1 VADARQRGRA
11 RPVAD
16 APVAALIAG
25 ADDVARDWLLA
36 LLGDGTLA
44 AAASVPVADLARE
57 GPGLCAAIARALA
70 DDAALDRLARGD
82 LSAVARRAG
91 AIAGARDAA
100 AAVTA
105 VDALRAAVWAAA
117 LDELRRPDPRLVADL
132 ADRLAAVAAVVT
144 AAAVAGLTET
154 AAAATPAPPPP
165 PEPVPAPEPAR
176 WDPDGAARSVERAAR
191 RAEPPAAVV
200 PPAAD
205 PGEVHVADLRPRIVD
220 GDPLAHLADRV
231 AEHLDGRRSLAVLLV
246 ELDGIE
252 RLLAAGGDAEAAV
265 AAAEQAVEG
274 MLRQGDSARREA
286 PGRIWIALPGTGPA
300 GARALA
306 LRIAVA
312 VERAAVHRGVPL
324 TASVG
329 SAAFPVDATDAAGL
343 ADRAE
348 EALYAAR
355 AGGV

>member
-1 VADARQRGRA
+1 MADARQRGRA

-16 APVAALIAG
+16 APVAALVAG
-25 ADDVARDWLLA
+25 AEDVARDWLLA

-44 AAASVPVADLARE
+44 AAAGVPVADLARQ

-70 DDAALDRLARGD
+70 DDAELDRLAHGD

-91 AIAGARDAA
+91 AMAGARDAA

-144 AAAVAGLTET
+144 AAAVAGVAE
-154 AAAATPAPPPP
+154 AAAVEPPAPPPP
-165 PEPVPAPEPAR
+165 EPGRPAPEPAR
-176 WDPDGAARSVERAAR
+176 WDPDDAARSVERAAR
-191 RAEPPAAVV
+191 RAEPPPVV
-200 PPAAD
+200 PPATD
-205 PGEVHVADLRPRIVD
+205 PGDVHVADLRPRIVD

-231 AEHLDGRRSLAVLLV
+231 AEHLEGRRSLAVLLV
-246 ELDGIE
+246 ELDGVE

-274 MLRQGDSARREA
+274 MLRQGDSARREG

-329 SAAFPVDATDAAGL
+329 SAAFPVDATDARGL

>member
-16 APVAALIAG
+16 APVAALVAS
-25 ADDVARDWLLA
+25 AEDVARDWLLA

-70 DDAALDRLARGD
+70 DDAELDRLAGGD

-91 AIAGARDAA
+91 AMAGARDAA
-100 AAVTA
+100 AAVGA

-132 ADRLAAVAAVVT
+132 ADRLAAVAAVVA
-144 AAAVAGLTET
+144 AAAVAGVEAP
-154 AAAATPAPPPP
+154 AAPAPSPPADP
-165 PEPVPAPEPAR
+165 SPAPEPPASAR
-176 WDPDGAARSVERAAR
+176 WDPDDAARTVERAAR
-191 RAEPPAAVV
+191 DVEPPPVVV
-200 PPAAD
+200 PPASE

-220 GDPLAHLADRV
+220 GDPLDHLADRV

-274 MLRQGDSARREA
+274 MLRQGDSARREG

-312 VERAAVHRGVPL
+312 IERAAVHRGVPL
-324 TASVG
+324 TASIG
-329 SAAFPVDATDAAGL
+329 SAAFPVDATDARGL
-343 ADRAE
+343 AERAE
-348 EALYAAR
+348 EALFAAR

>member
-1 VADARQRGRA
+1 MADARQRGRA

-144 AAAVAGLTET
+144 AAAVAGVAE
-154 AAAATPAPPPP
+154 AAAVEPPAPPPP
-165 PEPVPAPEPAR
+165 EPGRPAPEPAR
-176 WDPDGAARSVERAAR
+176 WDPDDAARSVERAAR
-191 RAEPPAAVV
+191 RAEPPSVV
-200 PPAAD
+200 PPATD
-205 PGEVHVADLRPRIVD
+205 PGDVHVADLRPRIVD